1 VLYADDTNLIIT
13 SPTPIEFANNL
24 NIVFANVNEW
34 FRKNLIFL
42 DFNKTTYLQF
52 QTKNSQKLDL
62 NTTLQNNQITNS
74 TNTKI
79 LSLTTEETLSW
90 KCHINHIL
98 SRLSSACNV
107 IKVITP
113 LMNEDTLQMIYYS
126 YAHLIIK
133 YGTIFWANSP
143 HNIDIFKI
151 QKRII
156 WIMTKSR
163 SRDSCR
169 QLFRRQEILSLQSQY
184 IFSVLLLW

>member
-13 SPTPIEFANNL
+13 SPSPIEFASKL

-42 DFNKTTYLQF
+42 DFNKPTYLQF

-62 NTTLQNNQITNS
+62 KTTLQNNQITNN

-98 SRLSSACNV
+98 SKLSSACYV

-126 YAHLIIK
+126 YVYAIIK
-133 YGTIFWANSP
+133 YGTIFLTNSP
-143 HNIDIFKI
+143 HNIDISKI

-156 WIMTKSR
+156 LIMTKSR

-169 QLFRRQEILSLQSQY
+169 HLFRRQEILSLQSQY